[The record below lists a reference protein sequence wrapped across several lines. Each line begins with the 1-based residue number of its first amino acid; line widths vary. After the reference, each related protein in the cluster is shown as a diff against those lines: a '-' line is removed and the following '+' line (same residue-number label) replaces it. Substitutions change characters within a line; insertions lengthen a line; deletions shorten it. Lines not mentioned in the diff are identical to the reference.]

1 MKLRFL
7 FIFLFISSF
16 CFAQKEANIWYFGNN
31 AGLDFNSGSP
41 IALLD
46 GALSTGEGCASI
58 SDGDGNLLFYTDG
71 RQVYNRDHV
80 LMLNGDG
87 LGGDTSSTHSAI
99 IVPKPGDP
107 NIYYVFTVDANGGSN
122 GLQYSEVDMQLDGGL
137 GGITMLKNFQL
148 ENPVTEKITAVRNS
162 INNSYWVVS
171 HRWDEDDDPTTFLP
185 TNEFIAFRVSN
196 SGVDPNPVVS
206 NAGTRI
212 GGESGNTIGQIKISP
227 NGRKLATA
235 TYGNDAEFQ
244 LFDFN
249 AATGRV
255 SNAVSLLSG
264 AATGGG
270 PGTSVGPYGIE
281 FSPNSEVLYGS
292 VFLGHI
298 YQWDLSSNIPQN
310 IIDSRRQL
318 SGRTRSFGA
327 LQLATDG
334 RIYIANSNVFLDVIR
349 NPNQIG
355 VLSSY
360 APDFVSLDGR
370 RANLGL
376 PPFVQSFFLI
386 SIQVDN
392 VCFGDV
398 TQFSINDTVDSVL
411 WNFGDPASGANNTST
426 EFSPTHVFTAPG
438 TYQVSLEATANGETN
453 FFDEI
458 VTIYERPTIAAAP
471 EDISICDLDGDGFE
485 TFDFSDESALIF
497 GSQDPAV
504 FEVQYSLEANFA
516 NLIPDPTNY
525 TNTNPSETIYYRI
538 INSQNIGCG
547 AQGSFTLLVS
557 TSIDLPATVNNYE
570 LCDDDTDGDDTN
582 GFVDSF
588 LLSTKDAEILANV
601 DSTDYEVN
609 YFLTQA
615 DAIANINAI
624 DKTVPY
630 QNQTVNSQTI
640 YVRVNDVGNG
650 SCVDTSLQF
659 DLVVNP
665 LPTVNPLIELRQC
678 DTDTDGFSLFNLNE
692 AAAEISTNFANE
704 TFDFYPTL
712 GDAVNGTN
720 LIPNPTTY
728 QNQTVTTDRVWAR
741 TITSAGCFRIS
752 EVVLIV
758 STSGI
763 PATFQRSFTECD
775 DFLDSNGD
783 DNENNDN
790 RDGIATFD
798 FSSVTADVEALFPP
812 TQQLIITYYRNEA
825 DALAEENPIADPSNY
840 RNIGYP
846 NSQQVYIRVDSEL
859 DNDCFGLDPFI
870 TLNVNPVPEAA
881 EVPNIELCDDLN
893 DGDGFNGIVQSFDLD
908 AQTSDILGTQDPNNF
923 TVTYHTSLADSESGA
938 NPIIN
943 TAAYTNIV
951 PNQQTIYVRVLNETN
966 GCFSNQT
973 SFDLIVNPLPIA
985 NPVPDLEVCDDD
997 SDGSAQNGFAQ
1008 SFDLESQTEAVL
1020 GGQDPT
1026 QFSVTYHASLSDAEL
1041 GILPLLT
1048 PFSNSIPDRQ
1058 TIYVRV
1064 FNSATQC
1071 ANGITSFDVI
1081 VNPEPTTE
1089 EVSNLSFCDD
1099 DADGDDTNG
1108 FIQNIILDDPEFIR
1122 DILGDNQSVDDYT
1135 VTFHE
1140 SQQNATDG
1148 VAALQSPYQNR
1159 DPFQQTIFVRVEN
1172 NATGC
1177 VNDDFTFE
1185 VIVNPLPEFDVTT
1198 PQIVCLNLVPLTIG
1212 IENPS
1217 TVYDY
1222 TWTTPN
1228 GDNFFGEQL
1237 DVFVGGT
1244 YLVTATTTDGTD
1256 CSRTKEIVVNES
1268 NIAQI
1273 TENDVTIV
1281 DDSENNSITID
1292 PSNLGI
1298 GDYEFALE
1306 DDDGNSVASFQDAPV
1321 FENLE
1326 GGVYTIL
1333 VRDKNGC
1340 GTTSLVVPVI
1350 EFPKFFTPNNDN
1362 FNDTW
1367 TIKGANST
1375 FFPTSEIYIFNRYGK
1390 QVATLEIDGPGW
1402 DGTFNGRILP
1412 SDDYW
1417 FSVMIVD
1424 TNGTIR
1430 ERKGNFSLLRK

>member
-1 MKLRFL
+1 VKLRFL
-7 FIFLFISSF
+7 IIFLFISSL
-16 CFAQKEANIWYFGNN
+16 CFAQKEANIWYFGRN
-31 AGLDFNSGSP
+31 AGLDFNSGTP
-41 IALLD
+41 VALLD
-46 GALSTGEGCASI
+46 GALSTQEGCATI
-58 SDGDGNLLFYTDG
+58 SDADGNLLFYSDG
-71 RQVYNRDHV
+71 SEAYNRNHDI
-80 LMLNGDG
+80 MLNGTNLNG
-87 LGGDTSSTHSAI
+87 NESSTNSAI

-107 NIYYVFTVDANGGSN
+107 NIYYLFTVDAQGGGN
-122 GLQYSEVDMQLDGGL
+122 GLQYSEVDMRLDGGL
-137 GGITMLKNFQL
+137 GGITANKNIVL
-148 ENPVTEKITAVRNS
+148 ETPTAEKISAVRRSTANEF
-162 INNSYWVVS
+162 WVVA
-171 HRWDEDDDPTTFLP
+171 HRWPTGGGTS
-185 TNEFIAFRVSN
+185 NEFIAFNISS
-196 SGVDPNPVVS
+196 SGVNETPIVS
-206 NAGTRI
+206 SAGIPLTTSTNFNA
-212 GGESGNTIGQIKISP
+212 IGQIKISP
-227 NGRKLATA
+227 DGTKLAKA
-235 TYGNDAEFQ
+235 IYGDLGNVQ

-249 AATGRV
+249 AATGEV
-255 SNAVSLLSG
+255 SNAITLIEGFDGSSN
-264 AATGGG
+264 G
-270 PGTSVGPYGIE
+270 PGPYGIE
-281 FSPNSEVLYGS
+281 FSPNSRVLYCGIFQ
-292 VFLGHI
+292 VHVLQF
-298 YQWDLSSNIPQN
+298 DLSSNSATE
-310 IIDSRRQL
+310 IIDSQAIV
-318 SGRTRSFGA
+318 SNAISSFGA
-327 LQLATDG
+327 LQVSTDG
-334 RIYIANSNVFLDVIR
+334 KIYVNKGAQFLDVIN
-349 NPNQIG
+349 NPNELG
-355 VLSSY
+355 VLSDY
-360 APDFVSLDGR
+360 VTDQVDLGGR
-370 RANLGL
+370 SGAFGL
-376 PPFVQSFFLI
+376 PPFIQSFFTT
-386 SIQVDN
+386 SIQVSN
-392 VCFGDV
+392 VCFGDI
-398 TQFSINDTVDSVL
+398 TEFAINDTVDTAN

-438 TYQVSLEATANGETN
+438 TYEVSLQASLNGE
-453 FFDEI
+453 
-458 VTIYERPTIAAAP
+458 VTSFTTTVIIYDVPSITEAP

-485 TFDFSDESALIF
+485 TFDFSDESALIL
-497 GSQDPAV
+497 GTQDPTV
-504 FEVQYSLEANFA
+504 FEVQYSLNANFA
-516 NLIPDPTNY
+516 SLISDPTNY
-525 TNTNPSETIYYRI
+525 TNTNPSELIYYRI
-538 INSQNIGCG
+538 INSQNADCG
-547 AQGSFTLLVS
+547 DVGTFALSVS
-557 TSIDLPATVNNYE
+557 TSIDLPTSISNYE
-570 LCDDDTDGDDTN
+570 FCDDDTDGDDTN
-582 GFVDSF
+582 GFVNTF
-588 LLSTKDAEILANV
+588 LLSTKDAEILSGLNPA
-601 DSTDYEVN
+601 DYVVN
-609 YFLTQA
+609 YFVSED
-615 DAIANINAI
+615 DAINNVNPI
-624 DKTVPY
+624 DKTIPY

-640 YVRVNDVGNG
+640 YIRVNDVGNN

-659 DLVVNP
+659 NLVVNP
-665 LPTVNPLIELRQC
+665 LPTVIPLIELRQC
-678 DTDTDGFSLFNLNE
+678 DNDTDGFSLFNLNE
-692 AAAEISTNFANE
+692 AAESISTNFTNE
-704 TFDFYPTL
+704 TFVFYPTL
-712 GDAVNGTN
+712 ADAENDTN
-720 LIPNPTTY
+720 PIADPIAY
-728 QNQTVTTDRVWAR
+728 ENQTVTTDRVWAR

-758 STSGI
+758 STTGI
-763 PATFQRSFTECD
+763 PNTFQPSFTECD
-775 DFLDSNGD
+775 DFLDINGD
-783 DNENNDN
+783 DNASNNDT
-790 RDGIATFD
+790 DGITFFD

-812 TQQLIITYYRNEA
+812 TQQLVITYYQNVA
-825 DALAEENPIADPSNY
+825 DALAEQNAIADPSNY
-840 RNIGYP
+840 RNSSSP
-846 NSQQVYIRVDSEL
+846 NTQQIYIRVDSEL
-859 DNDCFGLDPFI
+859 DNSCLGLGPFI
-870 TLNVNPVPEAA
+870 TLNVDPVPEAA
-881 EVPNIELCDDLN
+881 NVTDLELCDDLS

-923 TVTYHTSLADSESGA
+923 TVTYHTSLADSKSGA
-938 NPIIN
+938 NPIAN

-951 PNQQTIYVRVLNETN
+951 ANQQTIFVRMVNNTT
-966 GCFSNQT
+966 GCFSFQT
-973 SFDLIVNPLPIA
+973 TFDLIVNPLPVA

-1008 SFDLESQTEAVL
+1008 NFLLDSQTDAVL

-1081 VNPEPTTE
+1081 VNPEPTTQ

-1140 SQQNATDG
+1140 TQQNATDG

-1228 GDNFFGEQL
+1228 GDNFFGEEL
-1237 DVFVGGT
+1237 NVFSGGT

-1256 CSRTKEIVVNES
+1256 CSRTEEIVVNES

-1292 PSNLGI
+1292 PANLGI

-1306 DDDGNSVASFQDAPV
+1306 DEDGNITASFQDAPV

-1326 GGVYTIL
+1326 GGLYTIL

-1340 GTTSLVVPVI
+1340 GTTSLVVSVI

-1402 DGTFNGRILP
+1402 DGTYNSRPLP

-1417 FSVMIVD
+1417 FSIIISD
-1424 TNGTIR
+1424 RNGNIR
-1430 ERKGNFSLLRK
+1430 ERKGNFSLLRTR